1 MVSKKSLSERYRLIQ
16 VSSPPDVADWWD
28 SLPDGEK
35 SGIVTKILREHIEK
49 QEKATRKAKP

>member
-1 MVSKKSLSERYRLIQ
+1 MVSKKPLSERYRLIQ

-35 SGIVTKILREHIEK
+35 SSIVIKILREHIG
-49 QEKATRKAKP
+49 QQGGR